1 MSKPWDDPAN
11 AEALQT
17 CPHAYACPS
26 FKDTSDQ
33 STYLAIAGP
42 DGCLSTTHPRPL
54 SEITDN
60 RYETLMVVDVPVA
73 NAVPWMS
80 PQDADEKLLLSFGEK
95 TLRQHNGGLHALLA
109 DGSVRFLSMNIAAA
123 TLKGLSTV
131 AGNETI
137 GEF

>member
-1 MSKPWDDPAN
+1 
-11 AEALQT
+11 
-17 CPHAYACPS
+17 
-26 FKDTSDQ
+26 
-33 STYLAIAGP
+33 
-42 DGCLSTTHPRPL
+42 
-54 SEITDN
+54 
-60 RYETLMVVDVPVA
+60 MVVDVPVA